1 MLCPQCHTQNREN
14 AKFCKGCGLSFTPE
28 MLAAAQA
35 PAEATEA
42 EQVENIPSPP
52 PAPEQA
58 GSASSS
64 QESPSE
70 QATQAAV
77 VTEPGTTATSTEPVD
92 DITQA
97 PTQILTPQQM
107 LAYHAKR
114 WQHDLEREQ
123 QELAHAQQAVQ
134 EPDEEQRKAIISNTP
149 TVLFASPGQDVGE
162 LPTVIVPP
170 ENSAPPPPPPPPESL
185 TPDASTEA
193 HVENQATSVGEPV
206 PSATPEVAPDTTS
219 SPTAA
224 EVPASE
230 PTATSQENVM
240 EQGTPSQPA
249 AQATEQSQTQEQPE
263 AQGQPQPTEQPAQT
277 TETANFPVLAVGTTL
292 VGGRYEVA
300 QVLSDA
306 QEEHVYLVTDHQ
318 GYQRCWNCGTQENGE
333 GDEFCI
339 DCGAEL
345 LNASYTLHEYPAEE
359 SKNNE
364 ANVLQ
369 GVIVNTFVEQ
379 GHTYVVEQPQVVQNA
394 FPNGVHLLVA
404 SDSDA
409 GNVRRSE
416 PNEDSTLVLQL
427 QRIHESISKPVGVFI
442 VADGM
447 GGHDNGQGAS
457 LMTIGVIAERM
468 VRELMTAPLLAE
480 KNGEQ
485 PKQLDEEAL
494 VTLLN
499 GAVEDANTA
508 LCQTNQREKSDMGST
523 ITGFMVVGDH
533 AYILNVGDSR
543 TYMLREGKLHQ
554 LTNDHSLV
562 GQLVAGGLIEPDDV
576 YTHPQRSQIYRSL
589 GDKLNVQVDIFKQQ
603 VYPGD
608 ILLSCSDGL
617 WEMIRNPQ
625 ITDIL
630 SNASDPQSAC
640 SQLIET
646 ANANGG
652 EDNVS
657 AVVVFV
663 R

>member
-35 PAEATEA
+35 PAESAET

-52 PAPEQA
+52 AAQEQT

-70 QATQAAV
+70 QATQTAV
-77 VTEPGTTATSTEPVD
+77 ATNPGTTATSTEQVD

-107 LAYHAKR
+107 LAYHARR
-114 WQHDLEREQ
+114 WQQELEREQ
-123 QELAHAQQAVQ
+123 QDVQ
-134 EPDEEQRKAIISNTP
+134 GPDEEQRKAIISNTP

-185 TPDASTEA
+185 APDASTEV
-193 HVENQATSVGEPV
+193 HVENQVTSLGEPA
-206 PSATPEVAPDTTS
+206 PSAAPEVESDTTS

-230 PTATSQENVM
+230 QTATSQENVM
-240 EQGTPSQPA
+240 EQGTPSQP
-249 AQATEQSQTQEQPE
+249 TEQSQTQEQPVQSQ
-263 AQGQPQPTEQPAQT
+263 AQPTEQPAQT
-277 TETANFPVLAVGTTL
+277 TAAGNFPVLAVGTTL
-292 VGGRYEVA
+292 LGRYEVA
-300 QVLSDA
+300 QITSDA

-345 LNASYTLHEYPAEE
+345 LNASYTMHEYPAEE

-369 GVIVNTFVEQ
+369 GIIVNTFVEQ
-379 GHTYVVEQPQVVQNA
+379 GHTYVIEQPQVVQNA

-427 QRIHESISKPVGVFI
+427 QRIHESISRPVGVFI

-457 LMTIGVIAERM
+457 LMTIGIIAERM
-468 VRELMTAPLLAE
+468 VRELMTAPLVAE
-480 KNGEQ
+480 KNGEE

-608 ILLSCSDGL
+608 TLLSCSDGL

-640 SQLIET
+640 SQLIEI
-646 ANANGG
+646 ANTNGG

>member
-28 MLAAAQA
+28 MLAEAS
-35 PAEATEA
+35 AEAVKA
-42 EQVENIPSPP
+42 EQAQSIPSTP
-52 PAPEQA
+52 PAQEQSVPMS
-58 GSASSS
+58 SA
-64 QESPSE
+64 QESQATGQS
-70 QATQAAV
+70 ATQAAV
-77 VTEPGTTATSTEPVD
+77 ATEPETTAASVEPVD
-92 DITQA
+92 DISRA

-107 LAYHAKR
+107 LAYHARR
-114 WQHDLEREQ
+114 WQQELEREQ
-123 QELAHAQQAVQ
+123 QNMQ
-134 EPDEEQRKAIISNTP
+134 DEEQRRAVLSNTP
-149 TVLFASPGQDVGE
+149 TVLFASPGQDIGE
-162 LPTVIVPP
+162 LPTVIVPL
-170 ENSAPPPPPPPPESL
+170 EGSAPPPPPPPPESL
-185 TPDASTEA
+185 VPKAGAESETGVDQPVSPAST
-193 HVENQATSVGEPV
+193 VDPATDT
-206 PSATPEVAPDTTS
+206 APEETIAPDTTS
-219 SPTAA
+219 SATAA
-224 EVPASE
+224 EGPASDQA
-230 PTATSQENVM
+230 ATSQEDVM
-240 EQGTPSQPA
+240 EQVTPGEQA
-249 AQATEQSQTQEQPE
+249 EQGQAQQEQPPQQE
-263 AQGQPQPTEQPAQT
+263 QQGLPEKQSVQT
-277 TETANFPVLAVGTTL
+277 TETSNFPVLGVGTTII
-292 VGGRYEVA
+292 GRYEVA
-300 QVLSDA
+300 QVISDA
-306 QEEHVYLVTDHQ
+306 QDEHVYLVTDHQ
-318 GYQRCWNCGTQENGE
+318 GYQRCWNCASQENAK

-345 LNASYTLHEYPAEE
+345 LNASYTMHEYPAEE

-369 GVIVNTFVEQ
+369 GVIINTFIEQ
-379 GHTYVVEQPQVVQNA
+379 GHTYVIEQPQAVQNA

-427 QRIHESISKPVGVFI
+427 QRIHESIAIPDGVFI

-447 GGHDNGQGAS
+447 GGHANGQGAS
-457 LMTIGVIAERM
+457 RMTIGMIAERM
-468 VRELMTAPLLAE
+468 VRELLTAPLVAE
-480 KNGEQ
+480 KNGEE
-485 PKQLDEEAL
+485 PKQLDEEGL

-508 LCQTNQREKSDMGST
+508 LCQANQREKSDMGST
-523 ITGFMVVGDH
+523 ITGFMVVRDH

-589 GDKLNVQVDIFKQQ
+589 GDKPNVQVDIFKQQ

-608 ILLSCSDGL
+608 ILLSCCDGL

-625 ITDIL
+625 ITEIL
-630 SNASDPQSAC
+630 SNAPDPQTAC

-652 EDNVS
+652 EDNIS

-663 R
+663 H

>member
-35 PAEATEA
+35 PAESTEA
-42 EQVENIPSPP
+42 GQVESMPTPP
-52 PAPEQA
+52 TAQEQT

-64 QESPSE
+64 QESPAE
-70 QATQAAV
+70 RGTQAAV
-77 VTEPGTTATSTEPVD
+77 ATEPGPTIASSEQVD

-107 LAYHAKR
+107 LAYHARR
-114 WQHDLEREQ
+114 WQQDLEREQ
-123 QELAHAQQAVQ
+123 LEREQQNVQ
-134 EPDEEQRKAIISNTP
+134 GPDEEQRKAIISNTP

-170 ENSAPPPPPPPPESL
+170 ANSAPPPPPPPPESL
-185 TPDASTEA
+185 TPDASAET
-193 HVENQATSVGEPV
+193 HGENQPGSAGEPA
-206 PSATPEVAPDTTS
+206 PSAAPEVAPDTTS

-224 EVPASE
+224 EVPANE
-230 PTATSQENVM
+230 QTATSQENVM
-240 EQGTPSQPA
+240 EQGTSSEPTEQSQ
-249 AQATEQSQTQEQPE
+249 AQPIEQSQTQEQPE
-263 AQGQPQPTEQPAQT
+263 AQPTEQSAQT
-277 TETANFPVLAVGTTL
+277 TETGNFPVLAVGATL

-318 GYQRCWNCGTQENGE
+318 GYQRCWNCGAQENAV

-345 LNASYTLHEYPAEE
+345 LNASYTMHEYPAEE

-369 GVIVNTFVEQ
+369 GVIINTFVEQ
-379 GHTYVVEQPQVVQNA
+379 GHTYVIEQPQAVQNA

-427 QRIHESISKPVGVFI
+427 QRIHESIAVPDGVFI

-457 LMTIGVIAERM
+457 HLTIAMIAERM
-468 VRELMTAPLLAE
+468 VRELLTPSLVAE

-485 PKQLDEEAL
+485 PKQLDEEGL

-508 LCQTNQREKSDMGST
+508 LCQANQREKSDMGST

-608 ILLSCSDGL
+608 ILLSCCDGL

-625 ITDIL
+625 ITEIL
-630 SNASDPQSAC
+630 SNATDPQSAC

-652 EDNVS
+652 EDNIS